1 MDSFKGFITVRDRL
15 DSFFEDSFSKERA
28 GGELLHGTWS
38 PAVDIYET
46 EVCFVLRAE
55 LSGIKRK
62 DIIIEVKD
70 NTLVLKGKREFSH
83 DIKEESY
90 RRMERSYGTFIRCF
104 NLASNVLHE
113 KVVAKF
119 KDGILDI
126 TLPKQ
131 EPYPSDIIKVN
142 VE

>member
-1 MDSFKGFITVRDRL
+1 
-15 DSFFEDSFSKERA
+15 
-28 GGELLHGTWS
+28 
-38 PAVDIYET
+38 
-46 EVCFVLRAE
+46 
-55 LSGIKRK
+55 
-62 DIIIEVKD
+62 
-70 NTLVLKGKREFSH
+70 
-83 DIKEESY
+83 
-90 RRMERSYGTFIRCF
+90 
-104 NLASNVLHE
+104 VLHE